1 MQGEN
6 RRAILL
12 HPASV
17 LFLLMG
23 LLYLL
28 DLADIKF
35 ILPAESGVE
44 DKVEVACNGK
54 LEPI

>member
-1 MQGEN
+1 MLACIKECKERKQ
-6 RRAILL
+6 ASILL

-35 ILPAESGVE
+35 VLPAESG
-44 DKVEVACNGK
+44 G
-54 LEPI
+54 LGIR